1 MKGRVSFLAY
11 VSVQAALTRVAPEVS
26 RLKFEREVNRLAE
39 QRADL
44 QHHGIFLFGAPIYPI
59 VELIFVPRHPLQ
71 VAIAAPQSSNIPL
84 PPGAP
89 PGAIAMAI
97 AAVPSLSAQA
107 FKARFDL
114 TDFDLRAP
122 SLEFRDPWTDAL
134 LPYVTMFRALGY
146 DADRKAHLVLLD
158 DHPTTHKP
166 FLCLRGIRE
175 YHEHPQ
181 HSGDDWLL
189 YRTQMSLFSI
199 VMSLWRVS
207 IDIVH
212 PMLIPHP
219 NGLLQVQ
226 WNAEEKA

>member
-1 MKGRVSFLAY
+1 MSG
-11 VSVQAALTRVAPEVS
+11 QAALTRVDPEVS
-26 RLKFEREVNRLAE
+26 RLKFEREVNRLADH
-39 QRADL
+39 QADL
-44 QHHGIFLFGAPIYPI
+44 QHRGIFVFGKPVYPI

-71 VAIAAPQSSNIPL
+71 VAFATQLPANIELPL
-84 PPGAP
+84 GSPLGAV
-89 PGAIAMAI
+89 AMAV

-114 TDFDLRAP
+114 TDYDLRAP

-134 LPYVTMFRALGY
+134 LPYGTMFRALEFEEE
-146 DADRKAHLVLLD
+146 RKQHLVLLD

-189 YRTQMSLFSI
+189 YRTEMSLFSM

-207 IDIVH
+207 IDIIH
-212 PMLIPHP
+212 PILIPQP
-219 NGLLQVQ
+219 GGLQVQ
-226 WNAEEKA
+226 WNAEEKK

>member
-1 MKGRVSFLAY
+1 MSG
-11 VSVQAALTRVAPEVS
+11 QAALTRVDPEVS
-26 RLKFEREVNRLAE
+26 RLKFEREVYRLAD

-44 QHHGIFLFGAPIYPI
+44 HRHGIFVFGEPTYPI

-71 VAIAAPQSSNIPL
+71 VAIAASQSSDIKL
-84 PPGAP
+84 PPDAP

-114 TDFDLRAP
+114 TDYDLRAP

-134 LPYVTMFRALGY
+134 LPYATMFRALEY
-146 DADRKAHLVLLD
+146 EKDRQAHLVLLD

-207 IDIVH
+207 IDLVH
-212 PMLIPHP
+212 PILFPHP
-219 NGLLQVQ
+219 AGLQVQ